1 MKLGGNNVIPD
12 PRDVPW
18 LADPANPTIIMGTPL
33 TVYRTIT
40 ATHSTPLIRGGHV
53 SPSPWVTTRTWGQL
67 SVIHFP
73 RGKCQQHWDKIC
85 FNNGGARLSARAH
98 RGPGEHVHSKCCA
111 PHRPTS
117 YANRVE
123 CQHVFEQFRKAMGK
137 LPKRI
142 LFYRG
147 Q

>member
-1 MKLGGNNVIPD
+1 MKLGGINVEPD
-12 PRDVPW
+12 PRDVQW
-18 LADPANPTIIMGTPL
+18 LTDPANPTMIMGTPL
-33 TVYRTIT
+33 TVYRTST
-40 ATHSTPLIRGGHV
+40 ATHTPLIRGGLV
-53 SPSPWVTTRTWGQL
+53 SPSPWVTTRTWGL

-73 RGKCQQHWDKIC
+73 RGKYQQHRDQIRL
-85 FNNGGARLSARAH
+85 NDGGARSSARAR
-98 RGPGEHVHSKCCA
+98 RGPGEYVHGKCCA
-111 PHRPTS
+111 PRKPTS

-123 CQHVFEQFRKAMGK
+123 CQHVFEQFRKSVGK